1 MRHFRI
7 LLCTFSVLIYLNI
20 DAKIVDRQPEGEIP
34 FHLAEDN
41 RIYVTAFVN
50 GSDSLNFL
58 VDTGASSLVLNTN
71 SPKLQGHIFIKERRS
86 IILVRPVRTLWNIA
100 TTIP

>member
-1 MRHFRI
+1 MRHLKI
-7 LLCTFSVLIYLNI
+7 LLCVFSALICGHLDI
-20 DAKIVDRQPEGEIP
+20 DAKILNRQPDGEIP
-34 FHLAEDN
+34 FRLAEDN

-71 SPKLQGHIFIKERRS
+71 SPRL
-86 IILVRPVRTLWNIA
+86 
-100 TTIP
+100 